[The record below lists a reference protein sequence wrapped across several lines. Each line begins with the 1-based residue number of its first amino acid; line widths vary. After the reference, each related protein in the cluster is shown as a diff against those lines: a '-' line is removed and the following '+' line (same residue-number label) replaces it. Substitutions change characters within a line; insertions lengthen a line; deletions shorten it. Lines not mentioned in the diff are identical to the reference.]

1 MIFSMKN
8 NKLKSVSKS
17 IVLIA
22 LFMASAFSSQAQN
35 ETPGNTITVTV
46 ENIRNT
52 NGKILASL
60 HDETTFMKGKEGIQS
75 AETTITGNTVTVTYK
90 NVLPG
95 AYAIMCVHDENDNK
109 QMDFELNGMPKE
121 NYGMSNNPVLYGPPT
136 FDVAKLVVKEKED
149 LNITIRL

>member
-1 MIFSMKN
+1 MKN
-8 NKLKSVSKS
+8 NQLKSVSKYV
-17 IVLIA
+17 VLIA
-22 LFMASAFSSQAQN
+22 LFMASPFSSPAQN
-35 ETPGNTITVTV
+35 KATGNTITVTV

-60 HDETTFMKGKEGIQS
+60 HDENTFMKGKEGIQT

-95 AYAIMCVHDENDNK
+95 AYAIMSVHDENDNK
-109 QMDFELNGMPKE
+109 KMDFELNGMPKE

-136 FDVAKLVVKEKED
+136 FDVAKFMVNEKED